1 MRSLRPFNTE
11 VSKQLCGKY
20 IKDETGHIFH
30 VTDVRITELVQL
42 NGYHITL
49 KGIGLAGLEM
59 YSYVTLSNFI
69 ASFDSFMSSLL
80 ENVEI
85 LHNYEKILETDL
97 MRALNGK

>member
-1 MRSLRPFNTE
+1 MNLRSLTQE
-11 VSKQLCGKY
+11 IGKQLCGKY
-20 IKDETGHIFH
+20 VKDETGYIFR
-30 VTDVRITELVQL
+30 VTAVRITELVQL

-80 ENVEI
+80 KSVDI

-97 MRALNGK
+97 MRALNGR